1 MDAATP
7 AVEEAKGEGGEGG
20 EQQQQQQQQPERQQ
34 QPEQQPE
41 KPKRVRKPRP
51 AAPKAVAAGLAPPP
65 VVVDGA
71 FFAGLLSTQR
81 TLEKERRVA
90 KLSNLAIA

>member
-1 MDAATP
+1 MDATTTP

-20 EQQQQQQQQPERQQ
+20 EQQQQQPEKQQ

-51 AAPKAVAAGLAPPP
+51 AAPKAVAAPPASP